1 MEEYSLEGGKCIR
14 NPTRCVQNIFIND
27 GICKEYCDQRCK
39 TCNQTRY
46 DCVEC
51 AEFYK
56 RDGNGECVIENPN
69 LSIFVSVRPFL
80 NVLKKRGHRWVFMVI
95 DELWLYQYHQKEYEA
110 ISRDVFATIAF
121 MEEKQWEIVG
131 LSQYLDEMKAEIK
144 EISQYNADSNKRY
157 MEVSRNNNFL
167 LDNIF
172 DFLLLSVP
180 LIIILE
186 FIYYKIFYCLF
197 DY

>member
-1 MEEYSLEGGKCIR
+1 MK
-14 NPTRCVQNIFIND
+14 NILIGN
-27 GICKEYCDQRCK
+27 GICKEYCDRKCR
-39 TCNQTRY
+39 TCNQTKT

-51 AEFYK
+51 SEFYTK
-56 RDGNGECVIENPN
+56 DEKGECVMASQS

-80 NVLKKRGHRWVFMVI
+80 NVLKKRGYRWMFMVI
-95 DELWLYQYHQKEYEA
+95 DDLWLYQYHQKEYEG
-110 ISRDVFATIAF
+110 IIRDVFATIAF

-180 LIIILE
+180 LMLV
-186 FIYYKIFYCLF
+186 L
-197 DY
+197 